1 MENKLN
7 LVKSVLF
14 FIIISF
20 CNLFSFAYAS
30 ENEVAKRIVQFDN
43 DWKFYL
49 GDSVPTQNSQ
59 KLWQTVALPHDWSIE
74 LPFSENTPGKQ
85 AVGYKNGGTGWY
97 RKNFTLSY
105 NDRNKLVSLY
115 FEGIYMGSE
124 IWINGK
130 KAGFHPYGY
139 TTFKIDITPYC
150 NFDEKENEIL
160 VKVVNFGKNSR
171 WYAGSGIYRHVK
183 LIKTNKIHLDSWNTF
198 ISTEKLDEKDAIIK
212 ISTEIL
218 GKTNTEFER
227 SILIKI
233 FNEKGAKIL
242 QKQIKSDNSENV
254 LSTTLRI
261 QKPHLWTINNPKL
274 YSAKL
279 YSIVNHKS
287 TDSITIPFG
296 IRTLRFSTE
305 KGFQLNGNTLK
316 LRGGCIH
323 HDNGLLGSAAID
335 RAEEKKVELLKS
347 YGYNAV
353 RCSHNPPSEKF
364 LQACDSLGMLVI
376 DEAFDQWQREKNP
389 DDYHLYF
396 DEWSKSDI
404 ESMVRRDRNHP
415 SVIMWS
421 IGNEIQERA
430 DLSGLDIAEK
440 LKQYIKNLDN
450 NRPITSAVNDTWDN
464 PDKKWKDMDS
474 AFKKLD
480 VGGYN
485 YMYWEYED
493 DHKRHPE
500 RIIYG
505 SESTPMESAINWDYV
520 QNNPYII
527 GDFLW
532 TAIDYLGEAGVAN
545 TGYFDKEET
554 KFPQFMQYPWFN
566 AWCGD
571 IDLCGNM
578 KSQYLF
584 RKVVF
589 NDSKIEMLV
598 HAPIPQGKK
607 EHISYWGWPD
617 EIKSWNWNG
626 NEGKP
631 LEVRAFSKCEEVDLY
646 LNGKFIERKKIS
658 KEFKTKYTASFQ
670 VTYQP
675 GNLKAVALQNGRTV
689 DSTQIETTGKAT
701 AIRLKADRKS
711 ISASTNDLAYIS
723 VELIDEDGNVVL
735 NEDRIL
741 HITQIGD
748 AEITAGN
755 ANPTDTKSF
764 RSLSPTT
771 FRGRALIIVRPK
783 GKTGAINLSVNGEK
797 INSGEITISLH

>member
-1 MENKLN
+1 
-7 LVKSVLF
+7 
-14 FIIISF
+14 
-20 CNLFSFAYAS
+20 
-30 ENEVAKRIVQFDN
+30 
-43 DWKFYL
+43 
-49 GDSVPTQNSQ
+49 
-59 KLWQTVALPHDWSIE
+59 
-74 LPFSENTPGKQ
+74 
-85 AVGYKNGGTGWY
+85 
-97 RKNFTLSY
+97 
-105 NDRNKLVSLY
+105 
-115 FEGIYMGSE
+115 
-124 IWINGK
+124 
-130 KAGFHPYGY
+130 
-139 TTFKIDITPYC
+139 
-150 NFDEKENEIL
+150 
-160 VKVVNFGKNSR
+160 
-171 WYAGSGIYRHVK
+171 
-183 LIKTNKIHLDSWNTF
+183 
-198 ISTEKLDEKDAIIK
+198 
-212 ISTEIL
+212 
-218 GKTNTEFER
+218 
-227 SILIKI
+227 
-233 FNEKGAKIL
+233 
-242 QKQIKSDNSENV
+242 
-254 LSTTLRI
+254 
-261 QKPHLWTINNPKL
+261 
-274 YSAKL
+274 
-279 YSIVNHKS
+279 
-287 TDSITIPFG
+287 
-296 IRTLRFSTE
+296 
-305 KGFQLNGNTLK
+305 
-316 LRGGCIH
+316 
-323 HDNGLLGSAAID
+323 
-335 RAEEKKVELLKS
+335 
-347 YGYNAV
+347 
-353 RCSHNPPSEKF
+353 
-364 LQACDSLGMLVI
+364 
-376 DEAFDQWQREKNP
+376 
-389 DDYHLYF
+389 
-396 DEWSKSDI
+396 
-404 ESMVRRDRNHP
+404 
-415 SVIMWS
+415 
-421 IGNEIQERA
+421 
-430 DLSGLDIAEK
+430 
-440 LKQYIKNLDN
+440 
-450 NRPITSAVNDTWDN
+450 
-464 PDKKWKDMDS
+464 
-474 AFKKLD
+474 
-480 VGGYN
+480 
-485 YMYWEYED
+485 
-493 DHKRHPE
+493 
-500 RIIYG
+500 
-505 SESTPMESAINWDYV
+505 
-520 QNNPYII
+520 
-527 GDFLW
+527 
-532 TAIDYLGEAGVAN
+532 DYLGEAGVAN